1 MVWDE
6 ISLLSGT
13 AKLSG
18 KPPFQIL
25 LALLLKKLLLPRWV
39 EAGEPDLVTLRASSY
54 PSGLAAASHW
64 TGSLIS
70 HWAPF
75 NTQGYFYLKGL
86 RSVNKI
92 KCRTAPLFSP
102 WVG

>member
-25 LALLLKKLLLPRWV
+25 LAVPLKKLLLPRWV
-39 EAGEPDLVTLRASSY
+39 EAGGARPRDINGIPPPPLGSQLLLIGQGVSS
-54 PSGLAAASHW
+54 P
-64 TGSLIS
+64 TGPLS
-70 HWAPF
+70 
-75 NTQGYFYLKGL
+75 TLKG
-86 RSVNKI
+86 I
-92 KCRTAPLFSP
+92 FI
-102 WVG
+102 